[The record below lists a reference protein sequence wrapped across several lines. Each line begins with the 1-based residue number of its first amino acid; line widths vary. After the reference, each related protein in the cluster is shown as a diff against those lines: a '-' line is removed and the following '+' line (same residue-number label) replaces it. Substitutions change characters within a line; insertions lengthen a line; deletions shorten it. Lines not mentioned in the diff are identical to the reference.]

1 MGNCTSSRQRQVN
14 LRGRKKKRQIGK
26 RVQTDHPRI
35 PNHRVSRTELLK
47 QEKMQEEEQEEVELT
62 QIDV

>member
-1 MGNCTSSRQRQVN
+1 MGNCTSSRQREVN
-14 LRGRKKKRQIGK
+14 LRGRKTKRQIGK
-26 RVQTDHPRI
+26 RVQADQRRI
-35 PNHRVSRTELLK
+35 PNHTVSRTELMK